1 MLSHKILQQEFAR
14 AATPHHLGLAVSLT
28 EQCNFR
34 CTYCYESF
42 ELNAMSEDIYDGLI
56 AFVTRTIPTLGSF
69 SLNWFGGE
77 PLLEWRRMASF
88 TRYCRTLANEHGV
101 TMPVATVPT
110 NAWGLTPQVLGDLV
124 SAGIG
129 LYMISLDGT
138 VDMHNRTRKR
148 ISGQG
153 TFERIYKNLLAAART
168 DEDFQIV
175 LRLHLHA
182 DNIDS
187 QKDLVQQLARDF
199 GADER
204 FKLQPIS
211 LGNFGG
217 ETIESLNLLRRGQGD
232 SVPLQLRNMFRP
244 STSFAAPESEPQ
256 VKVCYAAKPNHIFI
270 RPNGRLAKCTSA
282 LDRPD
287 NDVGRLLPTGHLNM
301 DETKALLWSFGFQ
314 TGKAADLSCP
324 FFTKPR
330 EQAMQFHPKPC
341 DEPLSGA
348 ELR

>member
-1 MLSHKILQQEFAR
+1 MLSHPVLQREFAN
-14 AATPHHLGLAVSLT
+14 AATPRHLGLALSLT

-42 ELNAMSEDIYDGLI
+42 EFGAMSEEIYSGLM
-56 AFVTRTIPTLGSF
+56 AFATRTIPTLASF

-77 PLLEWRRMASF
+77 PLLEWRRMANF

-101 TMPVATVPT
+101 KMPAATVPT
-110 NAWGLTPQVLGDLV
+110 NAWGLTPHVLGELV

-138 VDMHNRTRKR
+138 ADTHDQTRKR
-148 ISGQG
+148 ISGRG
-153 TFERIYKNLLAAART
+153 TFDRIYKNLLAAAQS
-168 DEDFQIV
+168 DETFELV

-187 QKDLVQQLARDF
+187 QRDLVQQLARDF

-204 FKLQPIS
+204 FKLQPIA

-217 ETIESLNLLRRGQGD
+217 ETVKVLNLLQRGQSD
-232 SVPLQLRNMFRP
+232 SIPLQLRNMFRP
-244 STSFAAPESEPQ
+244 STSIDAEETAPP

-287 NDVGRLLPTGHLNM
+287 NDVGHLLPTGELEM
-301 DETKALLWSFGFQ
+301 DESKALLWSFGFQ

-324 FFTKPR
+324 FFTKQR
-330 EQAMQFHPKPC
+330 EQPMHFHPKPGGESQA
-341 DEPLSGA
+341 DAEPH
-348 ELR
+348 